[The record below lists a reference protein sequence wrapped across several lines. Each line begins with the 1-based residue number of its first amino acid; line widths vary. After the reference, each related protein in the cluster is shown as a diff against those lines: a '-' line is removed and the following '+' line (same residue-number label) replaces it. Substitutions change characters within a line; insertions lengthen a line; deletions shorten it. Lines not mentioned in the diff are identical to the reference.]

1 MINHSNIIKIVK
13 PGIIFILFFLLLI
26 SHSSCTFIKSSG
38 KREKTDKITLPKRKI
53 VIEDSNENKTKAATK
68 ETKKKFPNITNI
80 TVSKKTNGILLTIKS
95 SSKLKKEQISL
106 FTSNEKNANITIYQT
121 KFDEKIKEQINSNSE
136 TKNKIQLFNLEQ
148 SVQISISMTSKI
160 RSHSIIVKNNKTTIA
175 IFN

>member
-1 MINHSNIIKIVK
+1 MINHSNIIKTIK
-13 PGIIFILFFLLLI
+13 PGIIFILSFLLLI
-26 SHSSCTFIKSSG
+26 SHNSCTFIKSSG
-38 KREKTDKITLPKRKI
+38 KRGKTDKTTLTKREI
-53 VIEDSNENKTKAATK
+53 VIEDSNEDKTKAAIK
-68 ETKKKFPNITNI
+68 ETKKNFPNITNI

-95 SSKLKKEQISL
+95 SSKLKKENISL

-160 RSHSIIVKNNKTTIA
+160 RSHSVFVKNNKTTIA
-175 IFN
+175 IFI

>member
-1 MINHSNIIKIVK
+1 MINRSSISKIIKS
-13 PGIIFILFFLLLI
+13 GIIFILFFLLLI

-38 KREKTDKITLPKRKI
+38 KREKPDKTILQKREI
-53 VIEDSNENKTKAATK
+53 VIEDSNEDKTKAATK
-68 ETKKKFPNITNI
+68 EAKKGFPNITNI

-95 SSKLKKEQISL
+95 NSKLKKEHISL

-121 KFDEKIKEQINSNSE
+121 KFDEKIRERINFSSK